1 MTLKLAAADR
11 VSASVGAE
19 QRLHES
25 PEFHRRLRDDEYAWD
40 GQTLWLGV
48 EIGNIG
54 TLELLKKSVSCVGAP
69 IRDS

>member
-48 EIGNIG
+48 DISDAVRLK
-54 TLELLKKSVSCVGAP
+54 LEF
-69 IRDS
+69 RD